1 MIPLQ
6 LTLKNFLSYR
16 DATLNFRGL
25 HTACICGANGA
36 GKSSLL
42 EAITWVIWGK
52 SRAATEDDVIHG
64 NAQNVRVDF
73 EFRCNNQTYRI
84 IRSRPRG
91 RSSSLEFQ
99 VETKAGNFRSLT
111 AKGLRATQ
119 EEIISCLKLD
129 YDTFA
134 NSAYLRQGRADEFML
149 RRPSERKQILAD
161 LLKLDRY
168 EELAAKAKDAAK
180 EYKGKIEQLKLNLEP
195 LVVEIEQ
202 RKGIVTEF
210 ANLQQELTELQKIQD
225 SDRSRLQQLQA
236 IEYQRQTWEQQL
248 NIQQTQHQ
256 NLTQDCDRAQKD
268 INALKVEL
276 ASLDKL
282 INLEAE
288 IVAKYDQLLDWQ
300 TEEKELSSKFVTHQ
314 EAHQQKQQLE
324 KELEQQ
330 KNELNLQINQ
340 LQTQIEG
347 INQQEQEITKIL
359 SKTEDVE
366 SALAKLET
374 SRKELKEL
382 DKIQQYV
389 SPLIK
394 QKNNLQ
400 TQINREE
407 AKLAAKLEQIH
418 NSAKKLAEDIEKAP
432 EQRKQLL
439 TVDAQIE
446 ELDKKRIYQKRV
458 EEKGTERKEFRYKLQ
473 ENQRIYERQWQELQ
487 QKLHMLSNPDACC
500 PLCDRELDDLHRH
513 QVVGKTQQ
521 KQQEIQEQIWVIRE
535 QLSTCD
541 RELQL
546 LRQEYQ
552 AISQEISP
560 YDFLQQ
566 QFGQLEAQLEASEEM
581 YEQLQ
586 VAQEEKKHLELCLQ
600 NGNFALELQNEI
612 KQVEGELA
620 TLDYDEQTHALVR
633 GEVNSLRW
641 AEIKQAK
648 IEDAKKRQTKLEQQK
663 PPLIKKIS
671 DLQTTLEKLHINSA
685 IQQKINLIEQQIQ
698 ELNYDRTTHQNLL
711 TSLRQSQAC
720 QLRHQELQKAQQEY
734 PQLKTKLIELE
745 QLFQQRLQDKQTSQ
759 DKLQYHITQRE
770 NIADNRREI
779 KALEQQIYQR
789 RQQLDE
795 LISRSGRVQQSLT
808 QIDNLKNQHQ
818 DTENQLKKYEKQYRI
833 YQELTQAFGKNG
845 IQAFTIENILP
856 QLEAKANQILAR
868 LTGNQFHVQFLTQ
881 RASKGTSKKKTKLID
896 TLDILIADAGGTR
909 PYETYSGGEAFRINF
924 SVRLAL
930 AKLLAQRSGTAL
942 QMLIVDEGFGTQD
955 SEGCN
960 RLVGAINA
968 IASDFACILTVTHMP
983 QFKEAFQTRI
993 EVYKGDKGSS
1003 LQVSN

>member
-91 RSSSLEFQ
+91 RSSLLEFQ

-129 YDTFA
+129 YDTFT

-268 INALKVEL
+268 IDALKVEL

-282 INLEAE
+282 INLEVE

-300 TEEKELSSKFVTHQ
+300 TQEKELSTKFVTHQ

-366 SALAKLET
+366 SALAKLEN

-487 QKLHMLSNPDACC
+487 QKLQMLSNPDACC
-500 PLCDRELDDLHRH
+500 PLCDRELDDLQRH

-648 IEDAKKRQTKLEQQK
+648 IEDAKKRQAKLEQQK
-663 PPLIKKIS
+663 PPLIKEIS

-720 QLRHQELQKAQQEY
+720 QLRHQELQKAKQEY

-745 QLFQQRLQDKQTSQ
+745 QLFQQRLQDKQASQ

-770 NIADNRREI
+770 NIADNRQEI

-845 IQAFTIENILP
+845 IQALTIENILP